1 MADNPMLKA
10 AELLKQLRDQ
20 KDDLEE
26 RLKNVNA
33 KIEEADMALSDMM
46 AESET
51 QNFTHC
57 GTMFCLTTK
66 VRANAKAGLRNEL
79 FAALRANGAGDMV
92 VETVNANTLS
102 SFVKE
107 QMAENND
114 QLPAWL
120 EPVVTVFEKTTVGVR
135 KASRK

>member
-33 KIEEADMALSDMM
+33 KIEEADTALSDMM

-51 QNFTHC
+51 QNFTHA

-66 VRANAKAGLRNEL
+66 VRANARAGRKAEL
-79 FAALRANGAGDMV
+79 FAALRQNGAGDMIQ
-92 VETVNANTLS
+92 ETVNANTLS

-107 QMAENND
+107 QMAENDD
-114 QLPAWL
+114 QVPGWL
-120 EPVVTVFEKTTVGVR
+120 DPYVSVFEKTTVGVR
-135 KASRK
+135 KATRK